1 MRNPVEHVLSM
12 YFHCKESR
20 DHKKQAHFMPSLDD
34 WLDHHV
40 ERLEFGAQQST
51 TSRQRR
57 NLRPFFCYDPINIQS
72 FFTRFNSAMTEEEL
86 YNKYDV
92 IGDMD
97 YFRKSQCAIFIRY
110 TGYIPP
116 SCVCDASTTSRKL
129 LQDHGVV
136 HHGATFNTTDKQVAK
151 IMKLTA
157 IDQILHERVKR
168 VFSRQVKD
176 IEEELGITLCD

>member
-1 MRNPVEHVLSM
+1 M

-92 IGDMD
+92 IGHMD
-97 YFRKSQCAIFIRY
+97 SFSKSHCAIFIRY
-110 TGYIPP
+110 TGYVPP
-116 SCVCDASTTSRKL
+116 RCVCNDASATSRKL
-129 LQDHGVV
+129 LVDHGVV
-136 HHGATFNTTDKQVAK
+136 HHGATFNTTNEQVVK

-157 IDQILHERVKR
+157 IDQILYERVRK
-168 VFSRQVKD
+168 VFSNQVKD